1 MGKLITCA
9 AAVEPSAF
17 TAAGRSA
24 IFATLNFAVTDG
36 TEANA
41 KAAFESFAADVANAR
56 FYLYQATAQPDGSFV
71 LDLDATSA
79 QPLAAIGA
87 APGTLATDIVA
98 WITTRATAS
107 AALKWVFDPAGAPG
121 EVDYHNIAA
130 THLLDAVE
138 RWDAPFPQ
146 QAGLCRIL
154 EVPAGHTTPS
164 YLILPWLVAGNPP
177 TPINGVRFDADR
189 FLITSAQ
196 IPGLDPEIHATVVHQ
211 PPDLTL
217 VDTNSGF
224 LNVAVDGN
232 GVPDAIGLTALLTR
246 VRERSGARL
255 AVAPQ
260 LLGLGWPSKNSD
272 WHIVLKRMRWRTL
285 KALLAI
291 LDPVVTMTT
300 MAGTGQEGP
309 FVTAL
314 SAAVADA
321 LAAQTLPYS
330 ADDAGHLTAWVQSG
344 IRAVLTVDPTQ
355 QPSRTAFVSSLGKLF
370 GWTDIVSFHTNL
382 SPGGSMLSLGDV
394 PKLVPL
400 LLSLF
405 ERYGNDDT
413 LVAADPFAGKA
424 ASWLPDLEQQL
435 DRELAEA
442 NQAFQSE
449 QGVEA
454 ALLTLMDL
462 AGIKDDRL
470 TLLLPA
476 LPAGRATEIL
486 SALKREIQGTT
497 FNGAEAARNVQGVLF
512 EAALTAPQVPAVVPK
527 PRVATAD
534 LDQRLKGGDWFA
546 ARLGIAPAP
555 GGVFTQLASG
565 LPSVDVP
572 LDAPDL
578 AFLLDAANPASL
590 RARYA
595 EAYGD
600 LKPPLAS
607 IGRAVPD
614 QVPRGLPVQIAVDQ
628 DQADADAFA
637 IAYNGVGLLVQRDA
651 EPWAHANLA
660 MLTQTGHPPVGPA
673 LHPILTHANDG
684 NFSIVLDYHGDPLA
698 RTLAAQQMLAD
709 RGAELSG
716 FYTYDD
722 PDETQLGRYAK
733 LPALG
738 YGHEYRVAAFVVG
751 KSGALPLTAR
761 QAAQAPWQPAEAP
774 NVPAGTF
781 SARYRYWRTTAI
793 GQVALGDASVTATG
807 AAARFAPFNAT
818 IDGTYPLARDYPR
831 IGHGAAKGNR
841 SLFFVGRARDGGGA
855 VTMPVHATPVAVVL
869 DELSWSGGV
878 GSLLIELVGAPDE
891 SAPAL
896 ATWPVAIT
904 GPEFR
909 AKVSVNLSQVGGQL
923 ACELILGTLA
933 TASTPQPRFAI
944 ALPAAATRFWL
955 RCTITTT
962 TSDGAVSMPDPRADL
977 EGRQAVKPGG
987 GGLVLLAPERS
998 NVWKR
1003 NAAVEAELH
1012 IAFPQM
1018 SFPDFDRWLNGK
1030 ALFAEANGTNGP
1042 LLPFWAGLL
1051 SLRHDAKLDD
1061 ATAALIN
1068 QMPDLSVTRLLF
1080 DLVATDAIDQDEWQ
1094 PVVCVLDIPPLR
1106 TIVKGSSSTR
1116 ANLTALATALQT
1128 TLSVSAGSVLGIDLA
1143 AGTVTVPAGVV
1154 AQLRVRPLVPR
1165 RYLDAGPLRAFDD
1178 NVPRWATGSYVDT
1191 SGNYLIFDGASV
1203 TIEVMREFLPKTRV
1217 AHPPQA
1223 WVDLGNR
1230 VLMVSARGRERS
1242 YEINAVRPK
1251 NDDLPLWRQVGS
1263 MDVGTQ
1269 RWRYL
1274 GRPIAAELGRTALQP
1289 MNGADAASPVRT
1301 LRVLDKETAP
1311 EVDRFEAEIFG
1322 DLAIGD
1328 ADTQTVV
1335 IRPQPVNLLQTL
1347 HWETPSATMFRH
1359 RVVLR
1364 SRYAGALRNADDAE
1378 VEVTWS
1384 RANQSGP
1391 HLRVAMLADRTRLQL
1406 TRPQLRAMMPLPR
1419 GMEGDAA
1426 TPPVLVMLEERPF
1439 GYGGLAERIG
1449 AEVKTSIGYE
1459 LKTGETVKAK
1469 DARKEIGLDPRL
1481 GYKPM
1486 DPHVAPGIVLESEGP
1501 VGLTFDTVGAAP
1513 TWANSALVLHPTLLQ
1528 AGKAATV
1535 SLEEHFMSV
1544 SLRRYL
1550 DSAWTIDDE
1559 KLLDTKTPDLG
1570 QTWWC
1575 ECDDAVDLKLAANVL
1590 LCQVKKDA
1598 AEWTV
1603 TFNARFIQSDSVEP
1617 LTLAKVDAGEGDRL
1631 TLLHQPLEAG
1641 RYALSAFLVRKG
1653 RVPVMLASVEWS
1665 APKPLVPA
1673 PGGGSAPAPPPPVD
1687 QPLCLTFD
1695 PVVQYIRRTASSPGT
1710 AMNWTRTARNA
1721 DQLRLAP
1728 LAGTDLE
1735 QVTAEQLSVGPRPT
1749 TKGARRALRKLNDA
1763 KGRWLRAPLS
1773 AYRSPIHVHRH
1784 LGMIVTRGTLGVGP
1798 RLEQY
1803 QTTALILCADLQAFE
1818 PAMDQSIRVVEF
1830 ETPARPIAVG
1840 DYIDDEYRRATFD
1853 LRAFLGKRTPA
1864 KFGPPVQPA
1873 PALPPF
1879 LLFMRPLKDGLQIG
1893 PADTLALTVGG
1904 RSGAGARMPSISL
1917 VLSTASAIRPVA
1929 VVLAFDLAA
1938 MKFLATGVDAAG
1950 VAQTLTVHAS
1960 GPTTLDP
1967 VDWSILEILDIG
1979 GYAPR
1984 RNQVD
1989 LPDEH
1994 WADLSL
2000 LTGKKDYMNQPALDL
2015 SSIRLDFNWFF
2026 GDTGTRGQNGQQ
2038 PSDEG
2043 PTASEQVNLEALGAM
2058 REAVARV
2065 VSVSPPIAVVND
2077 P

>member
-1 MGKLITCA
+1 
-9 AAVEPSAF
+9 
-17 TAAGRSA
+17 
-24 IFATLNFAVTDG
+24 
-36 TEANA
+36 
-41 KAAFESFAADVANAR
+41 
-56 FYLYQATAQPDGSFV
+56 
-71 LDLDATSA
+71 
-79 QPLAAIGA
+79 
-87 APGTLATDIVA
+87 
-98 WITTRATAS
+98 
-107 AALKWVFDPAGAPG
+107 
-121 EVDYHNIAA
+121 
-130 THLLDAVE
+130 LLDAVE

-164 YLILPWLVAGNPP
+164 YLILPWLVAGNPR
-177 TPINGVRFDADR
+177 TPINGVRFDMDR

-211 PPDLTL
+211 PPDLAL

-224 LNVAVDGN
+224 LNVAVDAN

-260 LLGLGWPSKNSD
+260 LLGLGWPNKDPD
-272 WHIVLKRMRWRTL
+272 WHIVLKRLRWRAL

-291 LDPVVTMTT
+291 LDPVMTMTT

-314 SAAVADA
+314 SAAVANA
-321 LAAQTLPYS
+321 LATLTLPYS
-330 ADDAGHLTAWVQSG
+330 PDDAGRLTAWVQSG
-344 IRAVLTVDPTQ
+344 IRAVLAVDPTR
-355 QPSRTAFVSSLGKLF
+355 QPSRTAFVSSLARLF
-370 GWTDIVSFHTNL
+370 GWTDIVSLHTDV
-382 SPGGSMLSLGDV
+382 SPGGGKLVMDDV

-424 ASWLPDLEQQL
+424 ASWLSDLEQQL

-442 NQAFQSE
+442 SQAFQSE

-454 ALLTLMDL
+454 ALLTLLYL
-462 AGIKDDRL
+462 AGIKGDRL
-470 TLLLPA
+470 TVPLPA
-476 LPAGRATEIL
+476 LAAGRATEIL

-527 PRVATAD
+527 PRFAAAD
-534 LDQRLKGGDWFA
+534 LDQRLKDGDWFA
-546 ARLGIAPAP
+546 GRLGIAPAP
-555 GGVFTQLASG
+555 GGIFTRLASG
-565 LPSVDVP
+565 LPNIEVP
-572 LDAPDL
+572 LDASDL
-578 AFLLDAANPASL
+578 TFLLDAANPASL

-607 IGRAVPD
+607 AGRTVPD

-637 IAYNGVGLLVQRDA
+637 IAYNGVGLLVRREA

-660 MLTQTGHPPVGPA
+660 MLTQTGHPAVGPA

-698 RTLAAQQMLAD
+698 RTLAAQQILAD

-722 PDETQLGRYAK
+722 PDGTQLGQYAK

-738 YGHEYRVAAFVVG
+738 YGHEYSVAAFVVS

-761 QAAQAPWQPAEAP
+761 QAPQAPWQPAEAP
-774 NVPAGTF
+774 DVPAGTF
-781 SARYRYWRTTAI
+781 LARYHYWRTTAI

-831 IGHGAAKGNR
+831 VGHGAAKGNR

-855 VTMPVHATPVAVVL
+855 VTIPADANPVALAL
-869 DELSWSGGV
+869 DQLSWSGGV
-878 GSLLIELVGAPDE
+878 GSLLIELVGVSDE
-891 SAPAL
+891 NAPAL

-904 GPEFR
+904 GPEFQAR
-909 AKVSVNLSQVGGQL
+909 LVVNLSQVGGQL
-923 ACELILGTLA
+923 ACELVLGTLA
-933 TASTPQPRFAI
+933 TASTPQPHVAI
-944 ALPAAATRFWL
+944 ALPAADTRFWL
-955 RCTITTT
+955 RCTITAT

-977 EGRQAVKPGG
+977 EGRQAGKPGG
-987 GGLVLLAPERS
+987 SGFVLLAPERS
-998 NVWKR
+998 NLWKR
-1003 NAAVEAELH
+1003 NAPLQAELH

-1030 ALFAEANGTNGP
+1030 ALFAEANGANGP

-1080 DLVATDAIDQDEWQ
+1080 DLVATDALDQNERQ
-1094 PVVCVLDIPPLR
+1094 PVVCALDIPPLR
-1106 TIVKGSSSTR
+1106 TIVKAGNSTR
-1116 ANLTALATALQT
+1116 ANLAALATALQK
-1128 TLSVSAGSVLGIDLA
+1128 TLMVSAGSALGIDLT
-1143 AGTVTVPAGVV
+1143 AGTVTIPAGVV

-1165 RYLDAGPLRAFDD
+1165 RYVDAGPLRAFDD

-1191 SGNYLIFDGASV
+1191 SGDYLIFDGPSV
-1203 TIEVMREFLPKTRV
+1203 TIEVMREFLPATRT
-1217 AHPPQA
+1217 AQPPQE
-1223 WVDLGNR
+1223 WVDLGNKILQ
-1230 VLMVSARGRERS
+1230 VGARGRERS
-1242 YEINAVRPK
+1242 YDLNALAPTDGNGR
-1251 NDDLPLWRQVGS
+1251 LWRQIGS

-1274 GRPIAAELGRTALQP
+1274 GRPIAAEIGRTALQP
-1289 MNGADAASPVRT
+1289 VGADRASPVRE
-1301 LRVLDKETAP
+1301 LRVLDKEIGP

-1328 ADTQTVV
+1328 ADTHTVV

-1364 SRYAGALRNADDAE
+1364 SRYAGAVRNADDAE

-1419 GMEGDAA
+1419 GIEGDAA

-1459 LKTGETVKAK
+1459 LKTGETVRVK

-1481 GYKPM
+1481 GYEPM
-1486 DPHVAPGIVLESEGP
+1486 DPDAAPGIVLESEGP

-1535 SLEEHFMSV
+1535 SLEEHFLSV

-1550 DSAWTIDDE
+1550 ESAWTIDDE
-1559 KLLDTKTPDLG
+1559 KVLDTKTPDLG

-1575 ECDDAVDLKLAANVL
+1575 ECDYAVDLKLAANVM

-1598 AEWTV
+1598 AGWTV
-1603 TFNARFIQSDSVEP
+1603 TFNARFIQSDSVET
-1617 LTLAKVDAGEGDRL
+1617 LTLAKADAGEGDRL
-1631 TLLHQPLEAG
+1631 ALLHQPLEAG
-1641 RYALSAFLVRKG
+1641 RYALSAFLVRQG
-1653 RVPVMLASVEWS
+1653 RAPVMLANVEWS
-1665 APKPLVPA
+1665 AVTPPVQAP
-1673 PGGGSAPAPPPPVD
+1673 PGGGPAPAPVPPVD

-1695 PVVQYIRRTASSPGT
+1695 PAVQYIRRTASSPGT

-1735 QVTAEQLSVGPRPT
+1735 KVTAEQLSVGPRPT
-1749 TKGARRALRKLNDA
+1749 TKGARRALRKSSDA

-1773 AYRSPIHVHRH
+1773 TYRSPLHVHRH

-1803 QTTALILCADLQAFE
+1803 QTTALILGADLQAFE

-1840 DYIDDEYRRATFD
+1840 DYIDNEYRRATFD
-1853 LRAFLGKRTPA
+1853 LRAFLGKRTAANSSPA
-1864 KFGPPVQPA
+1864 VQPA
-1873 PALPPF
+1873 PPAPLPPF
-1879 LLFMRPLKDGLQIG
+1879 LLFIRPLKDGLQLG
-1893 PADTLALTVGG
+1893 PADTLGLTVGG
-1904 RSGAGARMPSISL
+1904 RSGTGADMPSVAL
-1917 VLSTASAIRPVA
+1917 VLNAAAPIRPVT
-1929 VVLAFDLAA
+1929 VVLGFDLAA

-1950 VAQTLTVHAS
+1950 VAQMLTVHAS
-1960 GPTTLDP
+1960 GRTPPGP
-1967 VDWSILEILDIG
+1967 VDWSALEMLDIG

-1984 RNQVD
+1984 RNQVA

-2000 LTGKKDYMNQPALDL
+2000 LTGRKDYMTQAALDL
-2015 SSIRLDFNWFF
+2015 SAIGLDFDWFF
-2026 GDTGTRGQNGQQ
+2026 GEAGPGRLNGQRVG
-2038 PSDEG
+2038 DDG
-2043 PTASEQVNLEALGAM
+2043 ATASEQVNLEALGAM
-2058 REAVARV
+2058 REAMARV